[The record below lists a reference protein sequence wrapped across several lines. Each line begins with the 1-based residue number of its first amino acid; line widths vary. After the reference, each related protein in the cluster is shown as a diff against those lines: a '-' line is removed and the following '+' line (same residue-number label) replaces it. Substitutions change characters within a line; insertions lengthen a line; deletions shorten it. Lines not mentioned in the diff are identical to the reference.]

1 MRLKTIFLLII
12 FFSISFAQTNDYVK
26 IAVLDITSR
35 TKIENIDRNFL
46 VERLQIE
53 LLKYKGIKVVER
65 LELKRIM
72 DEHKIQLS
80 GYSEKDAVKI
90 GSIIGANKIITGSLT
105 EVDGTYFLIIKVIDV
120 TTSEIDFIDQIRG
133 DSTIELSEKI
143 KNIVSKI
150 ANALLKLNTTYS
162 EPSYEENKT
171 TNIIKNE
178 NIELKNYEAKKFW
191 TPIAIGFVNPLQLP
205 SEEFEI
211 YGGAFSLIYGKYSRV
226 YGIFFSY
233 IISDADKMYGIQYS
247 FLNYNNELFGMQYG
261 LVNLSQ
267 KRTFGVQAGLFN
279 QSEFI
284 TGVQVGLINIAHKMV
299 GVQVGLVNIIN
310 TGFVPVML
318 GINMS
323 F

>member
-1 MRLKTIFLLII
+1 MKLKIILLIML
-12 FFSISFAQTNDYVK
+12 FSISFAETNNYVK
-26 IAVLDITSR
+26 IAVLDINSR
-35 TKIENIDRNFL
+35 TKIDNIDRNFII
-46 VERLQIE
+46 ERLQIE

-80 GYSEKDAVKI
+80 GYSEKDAVKV

-105 EVDGTYFLIIKVIDV
+105 EVDGIYFLIIKVIDV
-120 TTSEIDFIDQIRG
+120 TTSEIDFIDQISG
-133 DSTIELSEKI
+133 GGTIELSEKI
-143 KNIVSKI
+143 KNISSKI
-150 ANALLKLNTTYS
+150 ANVLLKSDITYS
-162 EPSYEENKT
+162 EPIYEEKKT

-178 NIELKNYEAKKFW
+178 NIEFKSNEPKKFW
-191 TPIAIGFVNPLQLP
+191 TPVAIGFVNPIQLP

-211 YGGAFSLIYGKYSRV
+211 YGGAFSLIYGKYSKV

-233 IISDADKMYGIQYS
+233 IITEADRMYGIQYS
-247 FLNYNNELFGMQYG
+247 LINNNNQLFGIQYG
-261 LVNLSQ
+261 LVNVSHQ
-267 KRTFGVQAGLFN
+267 RSFGVQAGLFN

-284 TGVQVGLINIAHKMV
+284 TGVQVGLINIARKMV
-299 GVQVGLVNIIN
+299 GVQIGLVNIIN